1 MQTNEFKTFLKA
13 NLGNPIRVYTLKSNK
28 NILRATFATL
38 TRNIGEL
45 VLQISVVQYNSEN
58 GVIDF
63 INTDH
68 DSEVSVETTT
78 MAAFLTAQEERIR
91 DQNALLAAETTETI
105 TQAPVQETPVATT
118 APSAPKSKK
127 APKSA
132 PAPVPAPAKKGKG
145 PKVPAPTATPR
156 VEKKA
161 PPVAEKKAAPEKKAP
176 SSPRKPAGEFRWTEK
191 RVLIVKA
198 LRALKANGELNA
210 RNGEDV
216 LAKAGEEITL
226 QDVKHYLYKD
236 NDLVTNG
243 FTGCIKGLEGVKGVG
258 YYLTEKGMKA
268 DLTLPVPPTA

>member
-1 MQTNEFKTFLKA
+1 MTTTEFKAFLAA
-13 NLGNPIRVYTLKSNK
+13 NFDAEALRVYTLKSNK
-28 NILRATFATL
+28 NIFRATFATL
-38 TRNIGEL
+38 TRIVGEL
-45 VLQISVVQYNSEN
+45 VLPISVIQYNAEN

-78 MAAFLTAQEERIR
+78 AAAIITATEERIR
-91 DQNALLAAETTETI
+91 DQATSQTAPDTTT
-105 TQAPVQETPVATT
+105 TPVQETPVATT
-118 APSAPKSKK
+118 APASKK

-132 PAPVPAPAKKGKG
+132 PVTPEKKAKS

-161 PPVAEKKAAPEKKAP
+161 PPVEKGKAAPEKKAP
-176 SSPRKPAGEFRWTEK
+176 APRKPAGEFRWTEK

-210 RNGEDV
+210 RSCEDV
-216 LAKAGEEITL
+216 QAKAGDEITL

-236 NDLVTNG
+236 NDLATNG
-243 FTGCIKGLEGVKGVG
+243 FTGCIKGREGIKGIG
-258 YYLTEKGMKA
+258 YFLTEKGLKA
-268 DLTLPVPPTA
+268 DLTLPTPPTA